1 MKLIIVLMF
10 LAGITQAQT
19 DTTTY
24 KGELRIVMPIPFAK
38 NLEYWGQKGITSEP
52 LISGYETRIQILE
65 AKIGFHEMINRNCT
79 RAQEEY
85 RTMVQN
91 AAGINAK
98 LEKELSEALNEKDK
112 WQHKARNARQVLAF
126 GSVVVGLLTYIQI
139 AN

>member
-1 MKLIIVLMF
+1 MRLIFLLMIA
-10 LAGITQAQT
+10 AGICQAQT
-19 DTTTY
+19 DTTTHN
-24 KGELRIVMPIPFAK
+24 GELKIVMPIPYAK
-38 NLEYWGQKGITSEP
+38 NIEYWGQKGVNSEP

-91 AAGINAK
+91 AAGVNAK
-98 LEKELSEALNEKDK
+98 LESELSEAINEKDK
-112 WQHKARNARQVLAF
+112 WQHKAKNARQVLAF
-126 GSVVVGLLTYIQI
+126 GAVVVGLLTYIQL